1 MRIKKITFKA
11 SRPAMLPQVFFVKV
25 CPGEAH
31 LSQPDPGC
39 VLGGSDMPRDL
50 RGGWSMSADLAG
62 PGGSGCLAW
71 LVEVSW
77 PHGGWG
83 VGRGPRCLTLVSP
96 RAHGQ
101 PSLSHS

>member
-50 RGGWSMSADLAG
+50 RGAG
-62 PGGSGCLAW
+62 RCVLTW
-71 LVEVSW
+71 LVLADQDAW
-77 PHGGWG
+77 PGWL
-83 VGRGPRCLTLVSP
+83 R
-96 RAHGQ
+96 
-101 PSLSHS
+101 